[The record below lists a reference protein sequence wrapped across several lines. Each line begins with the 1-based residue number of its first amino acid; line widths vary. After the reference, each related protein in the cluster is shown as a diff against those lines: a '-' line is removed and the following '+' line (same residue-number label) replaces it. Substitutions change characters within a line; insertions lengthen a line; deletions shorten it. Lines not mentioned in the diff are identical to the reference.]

1 MHLEIITPEQTLLSQ
16 DVDSIT
22 LPGVT
27 GEFQILDNH
36 APIVST
42 LDKGFIKL
50 DKNTSMNEKAKS
62 YFKER
67 NDKLAFTIK
76 GGVVECKDNKV
87 IVLVD

>member
-1 MHLEIITPEQTLLSQ
+1 MHLEIITPERTLLSQ
-16 DVDSIT
+16 EVDSVT
-22 LPGVT
+22 LPGLT
-27 GEFQILDNH
+27 GEFQILNQH

-50 DKNTSMNEKAKS
+50 DKGITIEGKAKS
-62 YFKER
+62 YFEER
-67 NDKLAFTIK
+67 NDKLTFTID